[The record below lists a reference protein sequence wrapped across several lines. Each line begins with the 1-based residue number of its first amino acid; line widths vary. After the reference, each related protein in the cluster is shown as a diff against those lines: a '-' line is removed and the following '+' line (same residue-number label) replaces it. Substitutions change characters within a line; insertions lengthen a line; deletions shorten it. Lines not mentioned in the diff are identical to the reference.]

1 MGDITLEKIDAVRER
16 TGVSY
21 TEAKEALEAS
31 NGDVVDA
38 LVYVEKKKSE
48 NKSEVY
54 TSAEEFLNWLK
65 KTIKKGN
72 VSRIKVKK
80 DDKVLL
86 DVPVNAGVAAGV
98 IALFSPTLLVILGA
112 GAVAAVLT
120 KLTVEIT
127 KSDGTVEVVN
137 KVIKNTANT
146 VKEKVSN
153 MASDVKEKVDN
164 MKNNGEGTKEDNV
177 YQYKVNFDDDDNKEN
192 KEEK

>member
-48 NKSEVY
+48 NKGEVY

-72 VSRIKVKK
+72 VSRIKIKK

-137 KVIKNTANT
+137 KVIKNTAST

-153 MASDVKEKVDN
+153 IASDVKEKVDN
-164 MKNNGEGTKEDNV
+164 IKNNGEGTKDDNV
-177 YQYKVNFDDDDNKEN
+177 YQYKVNFDDDDNKE
-192 KEEK
+192 EK